1 MFVNSDFSDLLR
13 LFNAE
18 RVRYLVIGG
27 YAVIQ
32 YSEPRFTADLHL
44 WVSTDPPKRR
54 RRLQGAPR
62 VWRTVG
68 GIDRGRF
75 CGHMKIG
82 FIGLGNVGG
91 KLAGSLLRNGLD
103 LTVRDLSRDA
113 AQPFLEAGAL
123 WGESPARMMA
133 TADAVITCLPTPAA
147 SAEVLEADD
156 GLLSTMAPGKIWME
170 MSTTDEAEV
179 RRLGAKV
186 IALGGEPVD
195 CPVSGGCHRA
205 GTGNISIFAGCER
218 STFERILPLLTT
230 MGRRVLHT
238 GPLGSASVLKVVTNY
253 LATANLVSCCEAM
266 VTARAAGLDLNTTW
280 EAMRI
285 SSGNS
290 FVHETESQV
299 ILNGSRD
306 ISFTMDL
313 VRKDIGLFQ
322 AIADRCGVPVELNPV
337 MVEIFRDGEARYGP
351 REWSPNIIRRLEDAT
366 GLSILAPG
374 FPAEMID
381 DEPEEPGYEAIPKGR
396 D

>member
-1 MFVNSDFSDLLR
+1 
-13 LFNAE
+13 
-18 RVRYLVIGG
+18 
-27 YAVIQ
+27 
-32 YSEPRFTADLHL
+32 
-44 WVSTDPPKRR
+44 
-54 RRLQGAPR
+54 
-62 VWRTVG
+62 
-68 GIDRGRF
+68 
-75 CGHMKIG
+75 MKIG

-91 KLAGSLLRNGLD
+91 KLAGSLLHNGLD
-103 LTVRDLSRDA
+103 LTVRDLDRDV
-113 AQPFLEAGAL
+113 AQPFLDAGAQ
-123 WGESPARMMA
+123 WGESPGRMMESC
-133 TADAVITCLPTPAA
+133 DAVITCLPTPAA
-147 SAEVLEADD
+147 SAEVLEAED
-156 GLLSTMAPGKIWME
+156 GLLSTMGPGKIWLE

-179 RRLGAKV
+179 RRLGEKV
-186 IALGGEPVD
+186 VTLGGEPVD

-205 GTGNISIFAGCER
+205 DTGNISIFAGCER
-218 STFERILPLLTT
+218 STFERILSLLTT
-230 MGRRVLHT
+230 MGRRILHT
-238 GPLGSASVLKVVTNY
+238 GPLGSASILKVITNY
-253 LATANLVSCCEAM
+253 LATANLVSCCEAL
-266 VTARAAGLDLNTTW
+266 VTAKAAGMDLNTTW

-322 AIADRCGVPVELNPV
+322 AIAERCGVPVELNPV
-337 MVEIFRDGEARYGP
+337 MVDIFKDGAERYGP

-381 DEPEEPGYEAIPKGR
+381 DEPEEPGYEVIPRGR